1 MQQSLEWTS
10 VIKIFGFSLSL
21 SANIFFTTHDPAGSW
36 RMVDY
41 LTQCLPALAQSLFS
55 FLTPV
60 TGNYRFSRLIS
71 LRTNWKVLIRIHSK
85 TLKGRVPESAFF
97 GILGNQSQGSHAT
110 AKVDDGLV
118 QTISE
123 FCEGEGPHIVS
134 SALPT
139 LELSDQHIYLY
150 LRCFNSPGKK

>member
-85 TLKGRVPESAFF
+85 TLKGRVPESAIFRYPRQPVPRKSCDSEGGRWPRADDLWVLRGGGASHCVVCF
-97 GILGNQSQGSHAT
+97 TYLGAQR
-110 AKVDDGLV
+110 
-118 QTISE
+118 
-123 FCEGEGPHIVS
+123 
-134 SALPT
+134 SAYLPIFKMF
-139 LELSDQHIYLY
+139 Q
-150 LRCFNSPGKK
+150 